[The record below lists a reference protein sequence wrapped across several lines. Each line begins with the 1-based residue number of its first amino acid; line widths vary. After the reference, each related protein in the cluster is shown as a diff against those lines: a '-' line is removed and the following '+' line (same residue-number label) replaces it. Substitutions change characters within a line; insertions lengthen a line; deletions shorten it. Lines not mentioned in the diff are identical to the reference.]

1 MNELHLLGY
10 ASAKQTKTKP
20 AGIWPSGSSPAPAH

>member
-1 MNELHLLGY
+1 MNELHLLGA

-20 AGIWPSGSSPAPAH
+20 AGIWPSGSFPVPTH